1 MNDKQCPYCKKYI
14 EEEQEICPYCS
25 SKLKKDK
32 HKYLLLILGFILSIV
47 WIAIN
52 IVFLYGLK
60 THPNFLTA
68 KDSEGMYNFLFSD
81 YMQLCFVPMIYFIVP
96 YIIAIVQNKQR
107 IWNIIGIVL
116 NIIIGCC
123 FIVYAKDLFDLYR

>member
-32 HKYLLLILGFILSIV
+32 YKYLLPILGSVLSIIWIVINILILYL
-47 WIAIN
+47 
-52 IVFLYGLK
+52 LK
-60 THPNFLTA
+60 TYPDFLTE
-68 KDSEGMYNFLFSD
+68 KDSDGMYQFLFSD
-81 YMQLCFVPMIYFIVP
+81 YMQLCLAPMIYFIVP

-107 IWNIIGIVL
+107 IWSITGIIVNIML
-116 NIIIGCC
+116 GCC
-123 FIVYAKDLFDLYR
+123 FIAHAKYLFDLYR